1 MNTLVQELQKNLVF
15 VLQFLG
21 VVLALFVVAYA
32 SEKVYN
38 KRTGYTGRILT
49 TKKIA
54 IVGLFSAIST
64 VLMFFEFTVP
74 FAPPFYKLDFS
85 EVPVLIVTFIMGPV
99 AGLLTEFCKIL
110 LKLVTRSTTTAFVG
124 ELANFSVGASF
135 ILPAGIL
142 YLYNRNKKFAIIG
155 CMLGTIVMT
164 VFGSAFNGIYLLP
177 KFAMMAGM
185 DIEKIIGMGDGNQPF
200 DPVRHDLCAA
210 LCRSP

>member
-1 MNTLVQELQKNLVF
+1 M
-15 VLQFLG
+15 
-21 VVLALFVVAYA
+21 
-32 SEKVYN
+32 
-38 KRTGYTGRILT
+38 
-49 TKKIA
+49 
-54 IVGLFSAIST
+54 
-64 VLMFFEFTVP
+64 
-74 FAPPFYKLDFS
+74 
-85 EVPVLIVTFIMGPV
+85 
-99 AGLLTEFCKIL
+99 LTEFCKIL

-185 DIEKIIGMGDGNQPF
+185 DIEKIIGMGTAINPSIRSVTTF
-200 DPVRHDLCAA
+200 VLLCVVP
-210 LCRSP
+210 LNLLKGCLVSLFTMLSYKKLSPILKKNI

>member
-1 MNTLVQELQKNLVF
+1 MVCR
-15 VLQFLG
+15 
-21 VVLALFVVAYA
+21 YA
-32 SEKVYN
+32 IYRLN
-38 KRTGYTGRILT
+38 GRILT

-185 DIEKIIGMGDGNQPF
+185 DIEKIIGMGTAINPSIRSVTTF
-200 DPVRHDLCAA
+200 VLLCVVP
-210 LCRSP
+210 LNLLKGCLVSLFTMLSYKKLSPILKKNI